1 MEEYLNKLLKDKK
14 VLILGFGKEG
24 ESTLSIIRKYFPV
37 LQLTVADSE
46 EKEIRDIYVTKIFG
60 KNYLDNLNGF
70 NLIIKSPGISLLK
83 PELQEAIKKGVK
95 ITSQTKIFFDIC
107 IGKIIGITGTK
118 GKSTTSSLLH
128 KMLLAGGRDAF
139 LVGNIGSPVL
149 NSLENDNSQRIYV
162 FELSSH
168 QLFDLDKSPE
178 ISIVTNVALDHLD
191 WYQKFETYVEA
202 KANIIKY
209 QNENGSAIINYDNL
223 ISRGF
228 DRYAK
233 GKVYFTSKTEKTDGA
248 YFKDGEI
255 HLKINGW
262 DELLGNAA
270 ELKLLGKHNIDNV
283 MFAAVAAKLTGVT
296 IDRIWN
302 AAKEFENLEHHL
314 EFVKEVDGKKFYND
328 SFAVDQIA
336 TIAAIDSFN
345 EEINLILGGFDRGID
360 YSELSEFITKKGN
373 IKNILIIGEISGKIA
388 STLKKSGFKNK
399 IYDLGKTEM
408 DKIVDKAYKISATG
422 SVILFSPAA
431 ASFDMFKDYKD
442 RGLKFKDSVL
452 KLNE

>member
-442 RGLKFKDSVL
+442 RGLKFKDTVL